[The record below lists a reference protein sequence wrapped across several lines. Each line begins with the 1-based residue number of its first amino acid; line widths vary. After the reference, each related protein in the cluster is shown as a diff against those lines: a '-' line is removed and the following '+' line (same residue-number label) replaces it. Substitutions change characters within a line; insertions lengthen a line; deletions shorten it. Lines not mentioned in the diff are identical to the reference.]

1 MYDQLKI
8 NRQYG
13 LPDSFR
19 VPTEQDIE
27 KAVQEVLEEILPSAP
42 APLPNPAVTITKTGK
57 QRKPR
62 QGKETPNLFHAEF
75 RKIHSYDNMPSTV
88 EDIFMGA
95 VRQTSSANSFHNP
108 YVVFNL
114 LKSLNTI
121 STEDVYMAVNSRRP
135 KAEHISIRYSQELA
149 AVCRNVISAFEH
161 HSEVQNITRYY
172 KEGTLHDD
180 FDIESDAGGYRN
192 RVQPVQT
199 SEQKRELLIKA
210 GLTPSQVEAHMSG
223 ESVMWGFSIRSK
235 AGSSVQ
241 IGSDCTPEHSE
252 PDDVNNLKWLPDSQC
267 YVDANTGEMFS
278 WYC

>member
-1 MYDQLKI
+1 MYDQSKL

-13 LPDSFR
+13 LPDNFR

-42 APLPNPAVTITKTGK
+42 APLSNPVVTITKTGK

-75 RKIHSYDNMPSTV
+75 RHIHSYDNMPSKV

-95 VRQTSSANSFHNP
+95 VRQTTTGSNLNP

-114 LKSLNTI
+114 LKSMNTI
-121 STEDVYMAVNSRRP
+121 STESVYMEVNSRRP
-135 KAEHISIRYSQELA
+135 KAEHIDVRYAQLLA
-149 AVCRNVISAFEH
+149 CACRNVINAFEH
-161 HSEVQNITRYY
+161 HSEVKNITSYY
-172 KEGTLHDD
+172 KEGTLRDD
-180 FDIESDAGGYRN
+180 FDIESDAEGYRN
-192 RVQPVQT
+192 HVQPVQT
-199 SEQKRELLIKA
+199 TEQERELLVRA
-210 GLTPSQVEAHMSG
+210 GLTPSQVEAHMNSQK
-223 ESVMWGFSIRSK
+223 VMWGFSIRSK

-241 IGSDCTPEHSE
+241 IGSDCISEQSE
-252 PDDVNNLKWLPDSQC
+252 PDAVNNLKWLPELQC

-278 WYC
+278 WC